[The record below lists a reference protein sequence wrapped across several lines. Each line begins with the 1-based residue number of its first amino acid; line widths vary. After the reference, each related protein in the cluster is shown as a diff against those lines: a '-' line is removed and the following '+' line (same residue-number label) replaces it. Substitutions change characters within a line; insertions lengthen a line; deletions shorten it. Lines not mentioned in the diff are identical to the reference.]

1 MSNILTLF
9 LHLAEY
15 ICTFAD
21 TVVNIFIMLYKEW
34 KEIREELGYSKNKIS
49 KETGISRAMITLF
62 ERGES
67 TISLKNFEKML
78 KAVKCK
84 LKIEV

>member
-1 MSNILTLF
+1 M
-9 LHLAEY
+9 HLAEY
-15 ICTFAD
+15 ICTFAN

>member
-1 MSNILTLF
+1 
-9 LHLAEY
+9 
-15 ICTFAD
+15 
-21 TVVNIFIMLYKEW
+21 MLYKEW